1 LPLSH
6 LERDRLVPSLVV
18 NGHELL
24 YEAAHSEEFDDH
36 GGILIGGA
44 GNSIQ
49 DQFGF

>member
-1 LPLSH
+1 LKASFAAVS
-6 LERDRLVPSLVV
+6 EVV
-18 NGHELL
+18 AIKLL